1 MKRLFLLLSL
11 AGLLACASSFG
22 SIPKTVVIDPGHGGH
37 DAGGIPGNLAC
48 EKTLALDV
56 AQRLSC
62 ILQANGVKTVMTR
75 HDDTFIP
82 LPERASIAN
91 AHLDALFVSIH
102 FNSALRRGA
111 EGFETYYFNSQA
123 AGVAV
128 RVEANLNALRS
139 GENRGVKRRPYYV
152 LRKPRIPAVL
162 AECGFLTNPE
172 EAARCRQPEYRQRLA
187 QAIANAIVKG

>member
-1 MKRLFLLLSL
+1 MKYLLLLAL
-11 AGLLACASSFG
+11 AGALACTSAFG
-22 SIPKTVVIDPGHGGH
+22 VIPKTVVIDPGHGGH

-56 AQRLSC
+56 AQRLAC
-62 ILQANGVKTVMTR
+62 ILQERGVKTVLTR

-82 LPERASIAN
+82 LPERAAIAN
-91 AHLDALFVSIH
+91 AHRDALFVSIH

-123 AGVAV
+123 AGIAA
-128 RVEANLNALRS
+128 RVETNLVALHS

-152 LRKPRIPAVL
+152 LRKTHIPAVL

-172 EAARCRQPEYRQRLA
+172 EAARCRQPEYREKLA
-187 QAIANAIVKG
+187 LAIANAIVKG

>member
-1 MKRLFLLLSL
+1 MKRLPFLLALASL
-11 AGLLACASSFG
+11 FSCVSAFG
-22 SIPKTVVIDPGHGGH
+22 SIPKTVVIDPGHGGR
-37 DAGGIPGNLAC
+37 DPGGIPGNLAC

-62 ILQANGVKTVMTR
+62 ILQDKGVKTVMTR

-82 LPERASIAN
+82 LPERAAIAN
-91 AHLDALFVSIH
+91 AHRDALFVSIH

-123 AGVAV
+123 EGVAA
-128 RVEANLNALRS
+128 RVEANLSALRP

-152 LRKPRIPAVL
+152 LRKTRIPAIL

-172 EAARCRQPEYRQRLA
+172 EAARSRQAEYRQKLA
-187 QAIANAIVKG
+187 QAIANAIMKG